1 MPGQLPLKPIAILV
15 AIVSFLAGAIPGYW
29 LSKWHSEEYYTQDR
43 IERLHRI
50 SANEVKTYIKL
61 LHFTRNDDRNGSIKY
76 LEALLDTAH
85 TTLYEAHRDFP
96 DAYRSSS
103 ISQQALKDM
112 DQYRSEY
119 PQGVIN
125 KRRP

>member
-1 MPGQLPLKPIAILV
+1 MPGQLPLKSIAILV
-15 AIVSFLAGAIPGYW
+15 AIVSFLVGAMLGYW
-29 LSKWHSEEYYTQDR
+29 LSKRHSEEYYTQDR

-50 SANEVKTYIKL
+50 SAQEVKTYIKL
-61 LHFTRNDDRNGSIKY
+61 LRFTRNDDRDGSIRY

-103 ISQQALKDM
+103 ISRQALKDM
-112 DQYRSEY
+112 DQYRNEY
-119 PQGVIN
+119 P
-125 KRRP
+125 RE